1 MSDRIPA
8 EAFPPGEYLKDE
20 LEERG
25 WTQEELASIIG
36 RPTGLI
42 NQIILGKRG
51 ISPDTAREIGAAL
64 GTSAIY
70 WMNLEAAYRLW
81 QAGPAPSR
89 ISHTGRIRSKF
100 PVREMVKR
108 GWVQDSENP
117 KVLEK
122 RVFDFYGIE
131 GEDETPRL
139 AHAAKRTG
147 YPDDI
152 GPTQRAWL
160 FRVKQIA
167 EAMTVRPY
175 SERALRDALP
185 TLKALRASADEIRR
199 VPHILAECGVRLVIV
214 ENMPGSKIDGVTF
227 WLGEKATSPVIGL
240 SLRLDRID
248 NFWFV
253 LAHEI
258 EHVLNKHGRTEAI
271 IDIEMFDPSAS
282 PQAATV
288 SEEERVANTAAAEFC
303 VPRVDMADFI
313 LRNKPL
319 FSDDK
324 VVGFARRMQV
334 HPGIVVG
341 QLQRALGDYRLFRK
355 HLVSIRP
362 IVAPV
367 AMTDGYGQVIPL
379 GS

>member
-20 LEERG
+20 LEARG

-42 NQIILGKRG
+42 NQIVLGKRG
-51 ISPDTAREIGAAL
+51 ISPETAREIGAAL

-81 QAGPAPSR
+81 QAGPAPAR
-89 ISHTGRIRSKF
+89 IGHTGKIRAKF
-100 PVREMVKR
+100 PVREMIKR
-108 GWVQDSENP
+108 GWIKDSENP

-122 RVFDFYGIE
+122 QVFDFFGITN
-131 GEDETPRL
+131 EDEEPRL

-147 YPDDI
+147 YPENI
-152 GPTQRAWL
+152 GAVQRAWL
-160 FRVKQIA
+160 FRVKRIA
-167 EAMTVRPY
+167 EGMSIRPY
-175 SERALRDALP
+175 SERALRDSIL
-185 TLKALRASADEIRR
+185 TLKALRNSAEETRR
-199 VPHILAECGVRLVIV
+199 VPQILAECGVRLVVV
-214 ENMPGSKIDGVTF
+214 EPMPGSKIDGVTF
-227 WLGEKATSPVIGL
+227 WLDEKASSPVIGL

-271 IDIEMFDPSAS
+271 VDTETFDPATR
-282 PQAATV
+282 AADV

-303 VPRVDMADFI
+303 VPRADLADFI
-313 LRNKPL
+313 LRNRPL
-319 FSDDK
+319 FSDEK
-324 VVGFARRMQV
+324 VVGFARRIQV
-334 HPGIVVG
+334 HPGMVVG
-341 QLQRALGDYRLFRK
+341 QLQKVLGDYRLFRK
-355 HLVSIRP
+355 HLVSVRP
-362 IVAPV
+362 FVAPV
-367 AMTDGYGQVIPL
+367 AMTDGYGQVLPI
-379 GS
+379 